1 MLMLCQFIEG
11 EGHKKFSYFP
21 ETQYIKLQVL
31 VWKTQQ
37 VGHPVVWFC
46 VIFGISINPIFV
58 SDLHT
63 AQEAAN
69 CEENFQQ
76 QQHLH

>member
-21 ETQYIKLQVL
+21 ETQYIKL
-31 VWKTQQ
+31 Q